1 MKYVIIGNST
11 AAVNAIEA
19 IRSVDKEGSV
29 TVISDEKYHTY
40 GRPLISYYLYGK
52 TTLEKM
58 AYRPEDFY
66 DKNAVT
72 TIFGIR
78 AAKILPDKKC
88 VLLENGAAV
97 DYDKLLVAVGSR
109 PFVPPMEGID
119 KVENKFSFMTLDD
132 ALAIEKVLATDK
144 KVLIIGAGLIGLK
157 CFEGIADRVKEVAV
171 VDMADRIL
179 PSILDAEGAAMVQ
192 RRLEEHGAKFYL
204 NDSVAKFTSDG
215 ATLKSGKNLSFD
227 ILVIAVGVK
236 ANIELVKDAG
246 GACARGILTDDTQLT
261 SLKDVYAAG
270 DCTVSRDIVSGED
283 KVLALLPNAAL
294 QGRTAGLNM
303 AGKETH
309 FTNAAA
315 MNSIGFF
322 GVHVMTA
329 GVYDGEVCEEKTE
342 NTYKKLFYKDNL
354 LKGFILIGC
363 IERAGIYTSIIRN
376 KTPLDSVNFEILKKE
391 PLLAAFPADY
401 RKSQF
406 TQKV

>member
-19 IRSVDKEGSV
+19 IRSEDKEGPIV
-29 TVISDEKYHTY
+29 VISDERYHTY
-40 GRPLISYYLYGK
+40 GRPLISYYLWGK
-52 TTLEKM
+52 TSLEKI

-66 DKNAVT
+66 IKNDVT
-72 TIFGIR
+72 TFFGVK
-78 AAKILPDKKC
+78 AASIDAENKT
-88 VLLENGAAV
+88 VGLENGEKIG
-97 DYDKLLVAVGSR
+97 YDKLLVCTGSR
-109 PFVPPMEGID
+109 PFVPPMAGIE

-132 ALAIEKVLATDK
+132 ALAIEKVLSKDK
-144 KVLIIGAGLIGLK
+144 KALIIGAGLIGLK
-157 CFEGIADRVKEVAV
+157 CFEGIAEKVAEVSV

-179 PSILDAEGAAMVQ
+179 PSILDAEGSAFVQ
-192 RRLEEHGAKFYL
+192 KGLEEKGAKFYL
-204 NDSVAKFTSDG
+204 NDSVVKFTPSL
-215 ATLKSGKNLSFD
+215 AILKSGKEISFD
-227 ILVIAVGVK
+227 ILVVAVGVR

-283 KVLALLPNAAL
+283 KILALLPNAAL
-294 QGRTAGLNM
+294 QGKTAGLNM

-309 FTNAAA
+309 FNSAVP

-329 GVYDGEVCEEKTE
+329 GCYEGEVYEEKTE
-342 NTYKKLFYKDNL
+342 DTYKKLFYKDNL

-363 IERAGIYTSIIRN
+363 IERAGIYTSLIRN
-376 KTPLDSVNFEILKKE
+376 QIPLSSVNFDMLKKTPLF
-391 PLLAAFPADY
+391 AAFSSDY
-401 RKSQF
+401 RAAKL
-406 TQKV
+406 TKKV